1 MGLLLSRL
9 GEAARETRRQDA
21 LTVALYDASVAVR
34 SRLPEPPAES
44 LRDIVAVR
52 RATLKRAANAGQED
66 REQKTLRQAEINR
79 LEEYIKALDDNLESE
94 QQMDTVRAL
103 FSEDTER
110 RESLA
115 DETGLMFDNAFR
127 FLEDAVG
134 PSQELVLFVTEITA
148 GYDTSWFVGEF
159 GCDAYFRHNRELLF
173 DVTRQNILDRLS
185 ARE

>member
-1 MGLLLSRL
+1 
-9 GEAARETRRQDA
+9 
-21 LTVALYDASVAVR
+21 
-34 SRLPEPPAES
+34 
-44 LRDIVAVR
+44 
-52 RATLKRAANAGQED
+52 
-66 REQKTLRQAEINR
+66 
-79 LEEYIKALDDNLESE
+79 
-94 QQMDTVRAL
+94 MDTVRAL

-134 PSQELVLFVTEITA
+134 PGQELVLFVTEITA

-185 ARE
+185 ARK